1 VEKAGSAIQAAGQR
15 KAAREEVCPL
25 FNRFVA
31 VEAKMVKFLESHQST
46 CQIPAQAITQA
57 KANHSKTVS
66 IRKNVCAKGPA
77 AAAAPAGPTLSEA
90 ISGPVLPDDTKPKT
104 GRGIFDTLT
113 GTLSR

>member
-25 FNRFVA
+25 FNRFVV
-31 VEAKMVKFLESHQST
+31 VEAKLVKFLESHQSA

-57 KANHSKTVS
+57 KANHSKTMS
-66 IRKNVCAKGPA
+66 IRKNVCAKGA
-77 AAAAPAGPTLSEA
+77 AAPAPAGPTLSDA
-90 ISGPVLPDDTKPKT
+90 ISGPVLPDDATPKT